1 MTVHTVE
8 GHALSSDDRDRINEF
23 THRVHAAHDLPK
35 PVRDGI
41 AALLGLVADG
51 HDVSMI
57 ENEAVL
63 TPNEAARLVG
73 VSRPLLNQILDEG
86 RIPFFE
92 TAGGHRKIKV
102 AAVRTYIEE
111 RDLIA
116 GQVAAARAS
125 RTPDGDVIAVEL
137 GLDAKTAK
145 RLGFT

>member
-8 GHALSSDDRDRINEF
+8 GHALSSDDRASINEF
-23 THRVHAAHDLPK
+23 TRRVRAADLPK

-41 AALLGLVADG
+41 AALLCLVVDG

-57 ENEAVL
+57 ETDAVL
-63 TPNEAARLVG
+63 TPNDAARLVG

-92 TAGGHRKIKV
+92 TTGGHRKIKA
-102 AAVRTYIEE
+102 AAVRAYIEE
-111 RDLIA
+111 RDTIA
-116 GQVAAARAS
+116 SQLAAARAG
-125 RTPDGDVIAVEL
+125 RTSDGEAVATEL
-137 GLDAKTAK
+137 DLDAETAK